1 MVCILSKGLLVSPI
15 ESQSSVSRFESW
27 IYLSVSFKKCL
38 SYLSY
43 AYGGDKLYIFLVD
56 VFLDKVFKISK
67 NNKFDYS
74 LDMDSE
80 NAICGPKLVNIKYYE
95 PRNKLPSY
103 IRAKITFRI
112 GSYF

>member
-1 MVCILSKGLLVSPI
+1 MFMDNL
-15 ESQSSVSRFESW
+15 
-27 IYLSVSFKKCL
+27 
-38 SYLSY
+38 
-43 AYGGDKLYIFLVD
+43 
-56 VFLDKVFKISK
+56 
-67 NNKFDYS
+67 KFDYS

-112 GSYF
+112 EAYF

>member
-1 MVCILSKGLLVSPI
+1 MLFILPKGLLVSPI
-15 ESQSSVSRFESW
+15 ESQSSGSIFESE
-27 IYLSVSFKKCL
+27 IYLSISFKKC
-38 SYLSY
+38 LSY

-80 NAICGPKLVNIKYYE
+80 FVICGPKLVNI
-95 PRNKLPSY
+95 
-103 IRAKITFRI
+103 
-112 GSYF
+112 